1 MKPILYLFLLV
12 AMLRYSHQT
21 PVDKSEDY
29 SLDYSEYDYLVKIV
43 NEKKAGKHEFPS
55 IVALLDD
62 DGKQFCGGTLVHK
75 KFVASA
81 GHCFRGK

>member
-12 AMLRYSHQT
+12 ALSKYSHQT

-29 SLDYSEYDYLVKIV
+29 SEYDYLDLGTKIV

-62 DGKQFCGGTLVHK
+62 DGTQFCGGTLVHK
-75 KFVASA
+75 KFVATA
-81 GHCFRGK
+81 AHCFRGK